1 MSATALVIGADGRD
15 VAGFRSS
22 DTRRRA
28 PCDVARASLTEIVD
42 GR

>member
-1 MSATALVIGADGRD
+1 MSATALVIGADGRE

-22 DTRRRA
+22 DTKRRA
-28 PCDVARASLTEIVD
+28 TCDVAGTLLTEIVD

>member
-1 MSATALVIGADGRD
+1 MSATALVIGADGRE

-22 DTRRRA
+22 DTKRRA
-28 PCDVARASLTEIVD
+28 TRDVARASLTEIVD